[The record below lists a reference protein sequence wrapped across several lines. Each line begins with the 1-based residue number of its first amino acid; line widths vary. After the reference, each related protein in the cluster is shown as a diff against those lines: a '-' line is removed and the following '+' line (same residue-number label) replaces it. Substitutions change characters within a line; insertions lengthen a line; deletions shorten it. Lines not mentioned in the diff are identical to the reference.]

1 VEIVRVMDASLEP
14 LMLHWADF
22 PVDAAASSPR
32 SHLKPLRIP
41 QIFDLNSSS
50 QAWLGT
56 LSDLD
61 AADRRASEN
70 ELLLAGDRRR
80 ANLGARIRAL
90 ARARWIAGTTLVV
103 AAFGIWGM
111 FVPDYAGLTIVLL
124 TALPWVVLAIGA
136 ASHGL
141 FAVND
146 WRNDAHPSLAPA
158 IVIPALVLAVTT
170 LKDYSILKWDVAI
183 AVSVAGGVFF
193 AMLLGLVDRSVMH
206 SARRFVLI
214 LPFAI
219 AYCFGVIGQAN
230 ARPDSI
236 PPTIFR
242 VAVAGKYWSSG
253 RTKIW
258 YLRLASTDA
267 LTVPADVSV
276 PGPLWEAVRVGD
288 TVCVNLHA
296 GALRINWFT
305 VGQCQ

>member
-1 VEIVRVMDASLEP
+1 MGTTLEQRIATTLVNDDIASGDL
-14 LMLHWADF
+14 D
-22 PVDAAASSPR
+22 
-32 SHLKPLRIP
+32 LRIP

-70 ELLLAGDRRR
+70 ELLLAGDPRR
-80 ANLGARIRAL
+80 ANLGARTRAL
-90 ARARWIAGTTLVV
+90 ERARRIARITLVV
-103 AAFGIWGM
+103 AALGIWGL

-124 TALPWVVLAIGA
+124 TALPWVVLAIDA

-146 WRNDAHPSLAPA
+146 WRNDARPSLAPA
-158 IVIPALVLAVTT
+158 LVIPGLVLAGIA
-170 LKDYSILKWDVAI
+170 LKDYSVLKWDVPI

-193 AMLLGLVDRSVMH
+193 AMLLALADRSVMN
-206 SARRFVLI
+206 SARRFVLV

-219 AYCFGVIGQAN
+219 AYCFGVISQAN
-230 ARPDSI
+230 ARLDSI

-242 VAVAGKYWSSG
+242 VAVAGKHWSSG
-253 RTKIW
+253 RPKIW
-258 YLRLASTDA
+258 YLRLASWGP

-276 PGPLWEAVRVGD
+276 PGPLWEAVRAGD
-288 TVCVNLHA
+288 TVCVSLHA
-296 GALRINWFT
+296 GALRIHWFT
-305 VGQCQ
+305 VGQC